1 MTTVSYT
8 IQPVALALMTA
19 GVLAIGVGSLLL
31 FDTVVSYGPLYR
43 GEAVAV
49 GLSTLPPLAALL
61 VWAYGLGPVPELNLA
76 TVMFLPHVALDAYAF
91 VGSDMFE
98 FHPATRRA
106 GERAA
111 IDDLGT
117 PVVIVDEQGRVVTL
131 NAAAESAF
139 DVGKAAA
146 LTRPLTALLGVDDL
160 DTSAGSPTPDGTSG
174 GGESSGG
181 AGDADTR
188 DASDTVT
195 IRREGGQS
203 VYAVTSTPLRGANG
217 VHVGDT
223 VVFQDVTAERRR
235 EQRLNVLNRVLRHNL
250 RNDMTVIR
258 GFTEAAADR
267 TADEE
272 TVGMLHRATD
282 AADDLVALGEKAREV
297 ERVLDRDGTT
307 ERVALE
313 PLLERVVADRRDE
326 ESGAT
331 VAVAAGDLS
340 VRTDPPVLETVVGEL
355 LENALAHAGSAP
367 TVELAAER
375 RGDSVA
381 VTVTDDG
388 PGIPDHERAAIDAG
402 VESALEHG
410 SGLGLWLANWGAA
423 SLGGSLALDSNEEGT
438 TVAVELPAGEK
449 KGTGGE

>member
-1 MTTVSYT
+1 
-8 IQPVALALMTA
+8 
-19 GVLAIGVGSLLL
+19 
-31 FDTVVSYGPLYR
+31 
-43 GEAVAV
+43 
-49 GLSTLPPLAALL
+49 
-61 VWAYGLGPVPELNLA
+61 
-76 TVMFLPHVALDAYAF
+76 
-91 VGSDMFE
+91 
-98 FHPATRRA
+98 
-106 GERAA
+106 
-111 IDDLGT
+111 
-117 PVVIVDEQGRVVTL
+117 
-131 NAAAESAF
+131 
-139 DVGKAAA
+139 
-146 LTRPLTALLGVDDL
+146 
-160 DTSAGSPTPDGTSG
+160 
-174 GGESSGG
+174 
-181 AGDADTR
+181 
-188 DASDTVT
+188 
-195 IRREGGQS
+195 
-203 VYAVTSTPLRGANG
+203 
-217 VHVGDT
+217 
-223 VVFQDVTAERRR
+223 
-235 EQRLNVLNRVLRHNL
+235 
-250 RNDMTVIR
+250 
-258 GFTEAAADR
+258 
-267 TADEE
+267 
-272 TVGMLHRATD
+272 
-282 AADDLVALGEKAREV
+282 VALGEKAREV

-388 PGIPDHERAAIDAG
+388 PGIPDHEQAAIDAG